1 MCTFYLEYGG
11 TLSRNKLKKSKRFGV
26 QLEISTTWDLIMVLK
41 KDLVKNPKNID
52 HLGEKFVV
60 VGGGGR
66 WLVLKPILVFSLSLS
81 QAEQLYI

>member
-1 MCTFYLEYGG
+1 
-11 TLSRNKLKKSKRFGV
+11 
-26 QLEISTTWDLIMVLK
+26 MVLK

>member
-11 TLSRNKLKKSKRFGV
+11 TLSRNKLKKSKRFSV

-52 HLGEKFVV
+52 RLGEKFVV